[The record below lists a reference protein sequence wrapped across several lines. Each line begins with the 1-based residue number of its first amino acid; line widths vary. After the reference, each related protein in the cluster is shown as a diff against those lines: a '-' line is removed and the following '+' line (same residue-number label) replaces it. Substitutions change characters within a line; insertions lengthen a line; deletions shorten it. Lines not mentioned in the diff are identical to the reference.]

1 MVGDTKE
8 TQEDNNKQEE
18 GQKEERKARV
28 DRESEGEEEK
38 RDNNKGERERGR
50 GRVTEETAV
59 IFPSSVF
66 DEHDEK
72 RVSPW
77 RPRMPA
83 LTQSKGK
90 RPMDGWI
97 HK

>member
-28 DRESEGEEEK
+28 DRESESEEEK

-50 GRVTEETAV
+50 GRVTEERAV

-66 DEHDEK
+66 DEHGEK
-72 RVSPW
+72 
-77 RPRMPA
+77 
-83 LTQSKGK
+83 KGE
-90 RPMDGWI
+90 PMETKNACFDPE
-97 HK
+97 